1 MQSLRTMT
9 KNSKISLISIGACI
23 LVGFVA
29 MVIHNYNS
37 KTSLKNEEET
47 TQVAEIKSAEATP
60 QDTVNAGANTEEFA
74 ETRVNSEIL
83 KVSGLDIVYGD
94 KSAPVTFIEYSSLS
108 CPHCASFNR
117 ETFERIKSDYI
128 DSKKVKFI
136 HRDFPLNQP
145 ALAASMFALCQA
157 QDQKNEMVEKYYGLI
172 KALFK
177 TQESWAFDPK
187 YIEKLQSIAQL
198 DGMSPDRFNKC
209 INDQDLQKKILEL
222 RIEAAKGLNIKS
234 TPTFFVNGEVS
245 EGYVDYVTIKKLIDK
260 KLSEIK

>member
-1 MQSLRTMT
+1 MLFRS
-9 KNSKISLISIGACI
+9 
-23 LVGFVA
+23 
-29 MVIHNYNS
+29 
-37 KTSLKNEEET
+37 
-47 TQVAEIKSAEATP
+47 
-60 QDTVNAGANTEEFA
+60 
-74 ETRVNSEIL
+74 
-83 KVSGLDIVYGD
+83 
-94 KSAPVTFIEYSSLS
+94 
-108 CPHCASFNR
+108 
-117 ETFERIKSDYI
+117 
-128 DSKKVKFI
+128 

-157 QDQKNEMVEKYYGLI
+157 QDHKDEMVEKYYSLI

-209 INDQDLQKKILEL
+209 INDQALQKKILEL
-222 RIEAAKGLNIKS
+222 RMEAAKGLNIKS